1 MAEKRSAGVESWSS
15 MVRSANT
22 GSKLGKRNEKAR
34 SYPAE
39 GNKIRQFGSGL
50 SKKTFFRGG

>member
-1 MAEKRSAGVESWSS
+1 

>member
-1 MAEKRSAGVESWSS
+1 M
-15 MVRSANT
+15 MRSANT

-50 SKKTFFRGG
+50 SKKNLF